1 MRRLLLLAEYEGTH
15 FAGLQRQREGLRTV
29 QGELE
34 KALPRI
40 GALPKAVAA
49 GRTDAGVH
57 ALAMPFHVDVESGI
71 PVEKVP
77 EALNRLLPEDLK
89 VVGALEVAKDFH
101 ARKDALWRAYR
112 YRVLQRPH
120 PSPLL
125 RHRALWLKPPL
136 DLSAMREAL
145 PLLLGRHNFLGFAKE
160 ETREGVR
167 ELLEARVEEVEGEG
181 GLEVRLYFR
190 GTSFLRGQVRGMV
203 GTLLEVGL
211 GKRPPES
218 LKAVLE
224 TGDRRLAGPSAPAHG
239 LYFVEAAYPEAKLR
253 PSLEPPSGAA
263 RMGWPYTLSPCFL
276 RLTGSG
282 KPA

>member
-1 MRRLLLLAEYEGTH
+1 VRRTLILAEYDGTH

-34 KALPRI
+34 KALAAI

-57 ALAMPFHVDVESGI
+57 ALAMPFHADLLSSI
-71 PVEKVP
+71 PVERVP

-89 VVGALEVAKDFH
+89 VLAAREVAQDFH

-112 YRVLQRPH
+112 YRVLVRPH

-125 RHRALWLKPPL
+125 RHRVLWLRRPL
-136 DLSAMREAL
+136 DLKALEEAL

-160 ETREGVR
+160 EVREGVR
-167 ELLEARVEEVEGEG
+167 ELLEARVFVVEGEG
-181 GLEVRLYFR
+181 GLEVHFYFR

-218 LKAVLE
+218 LKAILE
-224 TGDRRLAGPSAPAHG
+224 TQDRRLAGPSAPPQG
-239 LYFVEAAYPEAKLR
+239 LYFVEAAYPE
-253 PSLEPPSGAA
+253 E
-263 RMGWPYTLSPCFL
+263 
-276 RLTGSG
+276 RLM
-282 KPA
+282 PRR

>member
-1 MRRLLLLAEYEGTH
+1 VRRILLLTEYDGTH
-15 FAGLQRQREGLRTV
+15 FAGLQRQRQGLRTV

-34 KALPRI
+34 KALPHI

-57 ALAMPFHVDVESGI
+57 ALAMPFHIDLQSPI
-71 PVEKVP
+71 PAEKVP

-89 VVGALEVAKDFH
+89 VVAAREVAPDFH

-112 YRVLQRPH
+112 YRVLLRPH

-125 RHRALWLKPPL
+125 RHRVLWLRRPL
-136 DLSAMREAL
+136 DLKALEEAL

-167 ELLEARVEEVEGEG
+167 ELLEAR
-181 GLEVRLYFR
+181 LEVLDGEMGPEVRFYFKGR
-190 GTSFLRGQVRGMV
+190 SFLRGQVRGMV

-211 GKRPPES
+211 GRRSPES
-218 LKAVLE
+218 VKAILE
-224 TGDRRLAGPSAPAHG
+224 TADRRLAGQSAPATG
-239 LYFVEAAYPEAKLR
+239 LYFLEAAYPEEKLK
-253 PSLEPPSGAA
+253 PPAH
-263 RMGWPYTLSPCFL
+263 PNP
-276 RLTGSG
+276 
-282 KPA
+282 

>member
-1 MRRLLLLAEYEGTH
+1 MRRLLLLTEYDGTH

-34 KALPRI
+34 RALPGI

-57 ALAMPFHVDVESGI
+57 ALLMPFHIDLQSPI
-71 PVEKVP
+71 PTEKVP

-89 VVGALEVAKDFH
+89 VVAAKEVAPDFH
-101 ARKDALWRAYR
+101 ARRDALWRAYR
-112 YRVLQRPH
+112 YRVLLRPH

-125 RHRALWLKPPL
+125 RHRALWLKGPL
-136 DLSAMREAL
+136 DLKAMEKAL

-167 ELLEARVEEVEGEG
+167 ELLEVRLEALEGEAG
-181 GLEVRLYFR
+181 PEVRFYFR
-190 GTSFLRGQVRGMV
+190 GQSFLRGQVRGMV
-203 GTLLEVGL
+203 GTLLQVGL

-218 LKAVLE
+218 LRAILE
-224 TGDRRLAGPSAPAHG
+224 TGDRRLAGPSAPAMG
-239 LYFVEAAYPEAKLR
+239 LYFLEAAYPEEKLKPHLR
-253 PSLEPPSGAA
+253 GGSWGPRHPEGHPPRS
-263 RMGWPYTLSPCFL
+263 
-276 RLTGSG
+276 
-282 KPA
+282 

>member
-1 MRRLLLLAEYEGTH
+1 VRRLLLLCEYDGTL
-15 FAGLQRQREGLRTV
+15 FAGLQRQGRGLRTV

-34 KALPRI
+34 RALPGI

-57 ALAMPFHVDVESGI
+57 ALAMPFHVDVESAI

-89 VVGALEVAKDFH
+89 VVAAREVAPDFH

-112 YRVLQRPH
+112 YRILVRPH

-125 RHRALWLKPPL
+125 RHRALWVRRPL
-136 DLSAMREAL
+136 DLEAMEEAL

-160 ETREGVR
+160 ETRPGER
-167 ELLEARVEEVEGEG
+167 ELLEAQLQVAEGEA

-218 LKAVLE
+218 LKAILK
-224 TGDRRLAGPSAPAHG
+224 TADRRLAGPTAPAHG
-239 LYFVEAAYPEAKLR
+239 LYFVEAAYPEEK
-253 PSLEPPSGAA
+253 
-263 RMGWPYTLSPCFL
+263 LSP
-276 RLTGSG
+276 
-282 KPA
+282 

>member
-1 MRRLLLLAEYEGTH
+1 MRRLLLLCEYDGTL
-15 FAGLQRQREGLRTV
+15 FAVLQRQGRGLRTV

-34 KALPRI
+34 RALPGI

-57 ALAMPFHVDVESGI
+57 ALAMPFHVDVESAI

-89 VVGALEVAKDFH
+89 VVGAREVAPDFH

-112 YRVLQRPH
+112 YRILVRPH

-125 RHRALWLKPPL
+125 RHRALWVRRPL
-136 DLSAMREAL
+136 DLEAMEEAL
-145 PLLLGRHNFLGFAKE
+145 SLLLGRHNFLGFAKE
-160 ETREGVR
+160 ETRPGER
-167 ELLEARVEEVEGEG
+167 ELLEARLQVAEGEA

-190 GTSFLRGQVRGMV
+190 GKSFLRGQVRGMV

-218 LKAVLE
+218 LKAILK
-224 TGDRRLAGPSAPAHG
+224 TADRRLAGPTAPAHG
-239 LYFVEAAYPEAKLR
+239 LYFVEAAYPEEK
-253 PSLEPPSGAA
+253 
-263 RMGWPYTLSPCFL
+263 LSP
-276 RLTGSG
+276 
-282 KPA
+282 

>member
-1 MRRLLLLAEYEGTH
+1 VRRILLLTEYDGTH
-15 FAGLQRQREGLRTV
+15 FAGLQRQRQGLRTV

-34 KALPRI
+34 KVLPHI

-57 ALAMPFHVDVESGI
+57 ALAMPFHIDLQSPI
-71 PVEKVP
+71 PAEKVP

-89 VVGALEVAKDFH
+89 VVAAREVAPDFH

-112 YRVLQRPH
+112 YRVLLRPH

-125 RHRALWLKPPL
+125 RHRVLWLRRPL
-136 DLSAMREAL
+136 DLKAMEEAL

-167 ELLEARVEEVEGEG
+167 ELLEARLEVLEGETG
-181 GLEVRLYFR
+181 PEVRFYFKGR
-190 GTSFLRGQVRGMV
+190 SFLRGQVRGMV

-211 GKRPPES
+211 GRRSPES
-218 LKAVLE
+218 VKAILE
-224 TGDRRLAGPSAPAHG
+224 TADRRLAGQSAPATG
-239 LYFVEAAYPEAKLR
+239 LYFLEAAYPEEKLK
-253 PSLEPPSGAA
+253 PPG
-263 RMGWPYTLSPCFL
+263 P
-276 RLTGSG
+276 
-282 KPA
+282 

>member
-1 MRRLLLLAEYEGTH
+1 MRRILLLAEYDGTH

-34 KALPRI
+34 KVLPTI

-57 ALAMPFHVDVESGI
+57 ALAMPFHVDLQGRI
-71 PVEKVP
+71 PVERIP

-89 VVGALEVAKDFH
+89 VHGAREVARDFH

-112 YRVLQRPH
+112 YRVLLRPY

-125 RHRALWLKPPL
+125 RHRALWLRHPL
-136 DLSAMREAL
+136 DLKAVEEAL

-160 ETREGVR
+160 EVREGVR
-167 ELLEARVEEVEGEG
+167 ELLEARLSVAEGEG
-181 GLEVRLYFR
+181 GLEVHFHFR

-211 GKRPPES
+211 GKRSPES
-218 LKAVLE
+218 LKAILQ
-224 TGDRRLAGPSAPAHG
+224 TQDRRLAGPSAPPQG
-239 LYFVEAAYPEAKLR
+239 LYFVEAAYPED
-253 PSLEPPSGAA
+253 
-263 RMGWPYTLSPCFL
+263 
-276 RLTGSG
+276 RLTP
-282 KPA
+282 K

>member
-1 MRRLLLLAEYEGTH
+1 VRRLLLLTEYDGTH

-34 KALPRI
+34 RALPGI

-57 ALAMPFHVDVESGI
+57 ALLMPFHIDLQSPI
-71 PVEKVP
+71 PTEKVP

-89 VVGALEVAKDFH
+89 VVAAKEVAPDFH
-101 ARKDALWRAYR
+101 ARRDALWRAYR
-112 YRVLQRPH
+112 YRVLLRPH
-120 PSPLL
+120 SSPLL
-125 RHRALWLKPPL
+125 RHRALWLKGPL
-136 DLSAMREAL
+136 DLKAMEKAL

-167 ELLEARVEEVEGEG
+167 ELLEVRLEALEGEAG
-181 GLEVRLYFR
+181 PEVRFYFR
-190 GTSFLRGQVRGMV
+190 GQSFLRGQVRGMV

-218 LKAVLE
+218 LRAILE
-224 TGDRRLAGPSAPAHG
+224 TGDRRLAGPSAPATG
-239 LYFVEAAYPEAKLR
+239 LYFLEAAYPEEKLKPHPR
-253 PSLEPPSGAA
+253 GGSWGPRHPEGHPPRS
-263 RMGWPYTLSPCFL
+263 
-276 RLTGSG
+276 
-282 KPA
+282 

>member
-1 MRRLLLLAEYEGTH
+1 VRRILLLTEYDGTH

-34 KALPRI
+34 RALPGI

-57 ALAMPFHVDVESGI
+57 ALLMPFHIDLQSPI
-71 PVEKVP
+71 PTEKVP

-89 VVGALEVAKDFH
+89 VVAAKEVGTDFH
-101 ARKDALWRAYR
+101 ARRDALWRAYR
-112 YRVLQRPH
+112 YRVLLRPH

-125 RHRALWLKPPL
+125 RHRALWLKGPL
-136 DLSAMREAL
+136 DLKAMEKAL

-167 ELLEARVEEVEGEG
+167 ELLEVRLEALEGEAG
-181 GLEVRLYFR
+181 PEVRFYFR
-190 GTSFLRGQVRGMV
+190 GQSFLRGQVRSMV

-218 LKAVLE
+218 LRAILE
-224 TGDRRLAGPSAPAHG
+224 TGDRRLAGPSAPATG
-239 LYFVEAAYPEAKLR
+239 LYFLEAAYPEEKLKPHPR
-253 PSLEPPSGAA
+253 GGSWGPRHPEGHPPRS
-263 RMGWPYTLSPCFL
+263 
-276 RLTGSG
+276 
-282 KPA
+282 

>member
-1 MRRLLLLAEYEGTH
+1 MRRLLLLTEYDGTH
-15 FAGLQRQREGLRTV
+15 FAGLQRQGPGLRTV

-34 KALPRI
+34 GALPGI
-40 GALPKAVAA
+40 GALAKAVAA

-57 ALAMPFHVDVESGI
+57 ALAMPFHVDVEGKI

-89 VVGALEVAKDFH
+89 VVGAREVAPDFH
-101 ARKDALWRAYR
+101 ARKDALWRAYL
-112 YRVLQRPH
+112 YRVLVRPH

-125 RHRALWLKPPL
+125 RHRALWVRRPL
-136 DLSAMREAL
+136 DLAAIREAL

-160 ETREGVR
+160 EGRQGVR
-167 ELLEARVEEVEGEG
+167 ELLEARLEEAEGEA
-181 GLEVRLYFR
+181 GLEVRFYFK

-218 LKAVLE
+218 LRAVLE
-224 TGDRRLAGPSAPAHG
+224 SGDRRLAGPSAPAHG

-253 PSLEPPSGAA
+253 P
-263 RMGWPYTLSPCFL
+263 
-276 RLTGSG
+276 
-282 KPA
+282 

>member
-1 MRRLLLLAEYEGTH
+1 VRRLLLLTEYDGTH

-34 KALPRI
+34 RALPGI

-57 ALAMPFHVDVESGI
+57 ALLMPFHIDLQSPI
-71 PVEKVP
+71 PTEKVP

-89 VVGALEVAKDFH
+89 VVAAKEVGPDFH
-101 ARKDALWRAYR
+101 ARRDALWRAYR
-112 YRVLQRPH
+112 YRVLLRPH

-125 RHRALWLKPPL
+125 RHRALWLKGPL
-136 DLSAMREAL
+136 DLKAMEKAL

-167 ELLEARVEEVEGEG
+167 ELLEARLEALEGEAG
-181 GLEVRLYFR
+181 PEVRFYFR
-190 GTSFLRGQVRGMV
+190 GQSFLRGQVRGMV

-218 LKAVLE
+218 LRAILE
-224 TGDRRLAGPSAPAHG
+224 TGDRRLAGPSAPAMG
-239 LYFVEAAYPEAKLR
+239 LYFLEAAYPEEKLKPHPR
-253 PSLEPPSGAA
+253 G
-263 RMGWPYTLSPCFL
+263 
-276 RLTGSG
+276 GSWG
-282 KPA
+282 PRHP

>member
-1 MRRLLLLAEYEGTH
+1 VRRLLLLTEYDGTH

-34 KALPRI
+34 RALPGI

-57 ALAMPFHVDVESGI
+57 ALLMPFHIDLQSPI
-71 PVEKVP
+71 PTEKVP

-89 VVGALEVAKDFH
+89 VVAAKEVGPDFH
-101 ARKDALWRAYR
+101 ARRDALWRAYR
-112 YRVLQRPH
+112 YRVLLRPH

-125 RHRALWLKPPL
+125 RHRALWLKGPL
-136 DLSAMREAL
+136 DLKAMEKAL

-167 ELLEARVEEVEGEG
+167 ELLEARLEALEGEAG
-181 GLEVRLYFR
+181 PEVRFYFR
-190 GTSFLRGQVRGMV
+190 GQSFLRGQVRGMV
-203 GTLLEVGL
+203 GTLLQVGL

-218 LKAVLE
+218 LRAILE
-224 TGDRRLAGPSAPAHG
+224 TGDRRLAGPSAPAMG
-239 LYFVEAAYPEAKLR
+239 LYFLEAAYPEEKLKPHPR
-253 PSLEPPSGAA
+253 G
-263 RMGWPYTLSPCFL
+263 
-276 RLTGSG
+276 GSWG
-282 KPA
+282 PRHP

>member
-1 MRRLLLLAEYEGTH
+1 VRRLLLLTEYDGTH

-34 KALPRI
+34 RALPGI

-57 ALAMPFHVDVESGI
+57 ALLMPFHIDLQSPI
-71 PVEKVP
+71 PTEKVP

-89 VVGALEVAKDFH
+89 VAAAREVAPDFH

-112 YRVLQRPH
+112 YRVLLRPH

-125 RHRALWLKPPL
+125 RHRALWLKGPL
-136 DLSAMREAL
+136 DLKAMEKAL

-167 ELLEARVEEVEGEG
+167 ELLEARLEALEGEAG
-181 GLEVRLYFR
+181 PEVRFYFR
-190 GTSFLRGQVRGMV
+190 GQSFLRGQVRGMV

-218 LKAVLE
+218 LRAILE
-224 TGDRRLAGPSAPAHG
+224 TGDRRLAGPSAPAMG
-239 LYFVEAAYPEAKLR
+239 LYFLEAAYPEEKLKPHPR
-253 PSLEPPSGAA
+253 G
-263 RMGWPYTLSPCFL
+263 
-276 RLTGSG
+276 GSWG
-282 KPA
+282 PRHP

>member
-1 MRRLLLLAEYEGTH
+1 MRRLLLLCEYDGTL
-15 FAGLQRQREGLRTV
+15 FAGLQRQGRGLRTV

-34 KALPRI
+34 RALPGI

-57 ALAMPFHVDVESGI
+57 ALAMPFHVDVESAI

-77 EALNRLLPEDLK
+77 EALNRLLPED
-89 VVGALEVAKDFH
+89 FH

-112 YRVLQRPH
+112 YRILVRPH

-125 RHRALWLKPPL
+125 RHRALWVRRPL
-136 DLSAMREAL
+136 DLEAMEEAL
-145 PLLLGRHNFLGFAKE
+145 SLLLGRHNFLGFAKE
-160 ETREGVR
+160 ETRPGER
-167 ELLEARVEEVEGEG
+167 ELLEARLQVAEGEA

-190 GTSFLRGQVRGMV
+190 GKSFLRGQVRGMV

-218 LKAVLE
+218 LKAILK
-224 TGDRRLAGPSAPAHG
+224 TADRRLAGPTAPAHG
-239 LYFVEAAYPEAKLR
+239 LYFVEAAYPEEK
-253 PSLEPPSGAA
+253 
-263 RMGWPYTLSPCFL
+263 LSP
-276 RLTGSG
+276 
-282 KPA
+282 